1 MEKILTIVVP
11 AYNAETCLRDNLE
24 SFCIE
29 SVLPDIEILVIN
41 DGSTDRTQEIAEEY
55 VKQYPDSYRVITKKN
70 GGHGSGINCSG
81 CRRLGGPGSFLP
93 SGGDLETP
101 GCGCGLFRLSVDL

>member
-41 DGSTDRTQEIAEEY
+41 DGSTDRTQEIGRAH
-55 VKQYPDSYRVITKKN
+55 V
-70 GGHGSGINCSG
+70 
-81 CRRLGGPGSFLP
+81 
-93 SGGDLETP
+93 
-101 GCGCGLFRLSVDL
+101 